1 MNEEIVNRLKNDIN
15 KYESYATYNTN
26 SNAAIF
32 HIMNTYFS
40 GLIYKN
46 TDIDEN
52 GVKVICTTTK
62 NSIGVQVTDIVSAS
76 SSNNGFGIVF
86 EFDNEL
92 YSIRFTKY
100 YENTNLYH
108 VISIESKNMV
118 KYTGSFIYNYILHS
132 ALKVSNL
139 KGSYFTMPRNQFS
152 WDIKEIEK
160 RGFGDIFLPKE
171 IMDDLH
177 LFVDIFK
184 DSNKL
189 LRYLKVG
196 NPGVGKTESTIII
209 ANELNKLGVTIIK
222 TPICDYLHEKVELA
236 NLLAPSLLIFDD
248 IDLYLGS
255 RNTGGYSTKLGDFLD
270 VLDGT
275 DKLADNVGIIATT
288 NAAHL
293 LDLAA
298 QRPGRFDK
306 TLLFDDITKDNII
319 NIIKKS
325 LKINFNLTKIKDINV
340 FITNEVINTFYD
352 AGVSGSHIFNSIK
365 MLKLRYDTLRVKN
378 ITSDDIVKSLKVEM
392 KVIKKIRETTELN
405 SKYDRRSGKKNMGF
419 NNHDEDY
426 DEDYDDD
433 YDDIEVEEPLRK
445 IGFN

>member
-1 MNEEIVNRLKNDIN
+1 MNEEIVNRLKNDI
-15 KYESYATYNTN
+15 KTYETYATYNIS

-40 GLIYKN
+40 GLMFKN
-46 TDIDEN
+46 TEFDEN

-62 NSIGVQVTDIVSAS
+62 NSIGVQLTDIVTAS

-100 YENTNLYH
+100 YDNNNLNH

-118 KYTGSFIYNYILHS
+118 KYTGSFMYNYILQS

-139 KGSYFTMPRNQFS
+139 KGSYFTMPRKQFS

-160 RGFGDIFLPKE
+160 RGFEDIFLPKE

-222 TPICDYLHEKVELA
+222 TPICEYLHEKVELA

-248 IDLYLGS
+248 IDLYLGN
-255 RNTGGYSTKLGDFLD
+255 RNTGGYSTILGDFLD

-325 LKINFNLTKIKDINV
+325 LKINFNLTKIKDTKV

-365 MLKLRYDTLRVKN
+365 MLKLRYNTLKIKN

-405 SKYDRRSGKKNMGF
+405 SKYDRRGGKKSMGF
-419 NNHDEDY
+419 NDHDEDF
-426 DEDYDDD
+426 DFDDD
-433 YDDIEVEEPLRK
+433 GDSIEVEQRFNN